1 MQWMNGGV
9 PHSVGGGCSRCT
21 ICVVLLCRGGWRCVF
36 RWGWP
41 VGFGSGV
48 GMWLRR
54 IGCSSA
60 EVMVMMLV
68 LVLSLILNGRVIEG
82 LVLFAVIFVVAS
94 C

>member
-1 MQWMNGGV
+1 
-9 PHSVGGGCSRCT
+9 
-21 ICVVLLCRGGWRCVF
+21 
-36 RWGWP
+36 
-41 VGFGSGV
+41 
-48 GMWLRR
+48 MWLRR